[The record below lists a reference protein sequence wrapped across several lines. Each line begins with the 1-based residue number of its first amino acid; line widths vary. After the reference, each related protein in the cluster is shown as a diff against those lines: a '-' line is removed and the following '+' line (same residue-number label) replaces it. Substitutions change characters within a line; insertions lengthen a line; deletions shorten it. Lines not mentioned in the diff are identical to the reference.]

1 MTKTNFDD
9 FAQDYEQLASQP
21 TKRFDS
27 DPSYFARY
35 KVEIMK
41 RVAGRPPPVQ
51 FSILGVVSAG
61 AQAIYAWLFLTL
73 GLWGVISL
81 RKV

>member
-41 RVAGRPPPVQ
+41 RVAGRPPQCSSRFWVWYRQGHKP
-51 FSILGVVSAG
+51 S
-61 AQAIYAWLFLTL
+61 TL
-73 GLWGVISL
+73 GFF
-81 RKV
+81 